1 MGKEAKYIWKMG
13 QLNKQALF
21 VLLRVCCQA
30 DGSDRFCTD
39 FRKVNAVTEPD
50 CAVLHMKYFI
60 DWVGSEKFVMRLDL

>member
-1 MGKEAKYIWKMG
+1 MENGKAE
-13 QLNKQALF
+13 QASSICASPC
-21 VLLRVCCQA
+21 LLADKA